1 MIGQQSD
8 RLPEFGCI
16 HENINVDI
24 SPHRTFHNPKLVIVD
39 KNRIFLKMELKNHFY
54 LRFPETLEFL
64 VKQGQD
70 SEGLR

>member
-39 KNRIFLKMELKNHFY
+39 KPDIFKNGIK
-54 LRFPETLEFL
+54 ESFL
-64 VKQGQD
+64 PAVSRDFGISCQTG
-70 SEGLR
+70 SGF